1 MAAWQVRPPRLV
13 TTAAAIFITVPQS
26 GMVVSATSTS
36 PGWNWLSSDT
46 SLMTRARPVAT
57 LPPTARPLTQ
67 GLALGAQPVFFD
79 HAQRLARGHG
89 FRPRLNDVE
98 LAVHAVLGPFDVHR
112 RRLAGLAAVV
122 RPRSGSAASASS
134 STSSSLMQ

>member
-46 SLMTRARPVAT
+46 SLMTRARPLT
-57 LPPTARPLTQ
+57 ILPPTARPLTT
-67 GLALGAQPVFFD
+67 GWPLSP
-79 HAQRLARGHG
+79 RRYSSTWPSG
-89 FRPRLNDVE
+89 FREATV
-98 LAVHAVLGPFDVHR
+98 
-112 RRLAGLAAVV
+112 
-122 RPRSGSAASASS
+122 SGRAW
-134 STSSSLMQ
+134 TM